1 MIGWERIFAGV
12 TLKGAILKIDV
23 VGGGIYGC
31 HIANSFLELGHN
43 VTLYEKQGT
52 IFGSASGNNQFRL
65 HQGFHYPR
73 NAETRRQSVS
83 GFDMFK
89 KQYGHYAKG
98 ISENLY
104 AVVRNKSITDF
115 ETYKLIMKTDGL
127 VFSIVDAEYLNETMI
142 EGLIK
147 TNEEYLDIDGLR
159 SFFEVKLEPII
170 ELGSNYNFEKYSSSV
185 DLVID
190 CTWGSRNETGE
201 YYFEPTILFY
211 YENLNSRW
219 KDWSLTLMDGDFW
232 SLYKTGREGI
242 VTLSHVA
249 FSVLGRY
256 QTQIEAQARLKS
268 LSEQEI
274 ELIREKI
281 EVDVLA
287 CFPSFL
293 NDFNYVS
300 PQYSIKTK
308 PNSNSASRACEVKL
322 KSNIA
327 TVMSGKLDT
336 IFHAEKELLSIMAQ
350 LKS

>member
-1 MIGWERIFAGV
+1 MIF
-12 TLKGAILKIDV
+12 KGAILKIDV

-31 HIANSFLELGHN
+31 HLASSFLELGHN
-43 VTLYEKQGT
+43 VTLHEKQGA
-52 IFGSASGNNQFRL
+52 IFAAASGNNQFRL

-83 GFDMFK
+83 GFAKFK
-89 KQYGHYAKG
+89 KQYGNFSKG

-104 AVVRNKSITDF
+104 AVVRNKSYTDL

-127 VFSIVDAEYLNETMI
+127 FFSIAQAEYLNETMI

-159 SFFEVKLEPII
+159 SYFEIKLESII
-170 ELGSNYNFEKYSSSV
+170 ELGSNFDFERHSKNS

-190 CTWGSRNETGE
+190 CTWGSRNESGE
-201 YYFEPTILFY
+201 YYFEPTLLFY
-211 YENLNSRW
+211 YENHNSRW
-219 KDWSLTLMDGDFW
+219 KDWSLTLMDGEFW
-232 SLYKTGREGI
+232 SIYKTGREGI

-249 FSVLGRY
+249 YSALGKYETRV
-256 QTQIEAQARLKS
+256 EAQKRLES
-268 LSEQEI
+268 LSQQEI
-274 ELIREKI
+274 EIIRNKMEI
-281 EVDVLA
+281 DVA
-287 CFPSFL
+287 AYFPSFER
-293 NDFNYVS
+293 DFSFVS

-308 PNSNSASRACEVKL
+308 PNSNSASRACDVKL
-322 KSNIA
+322 RSNIA

-336 IFHAEKELLSIMAQ
+336 IFHAEDELRVMAAQ